1 MEVKEI
7 IDRITSIEKEVYNY
21 ITNTEHWL
29 FYWIANKEVQDF
41 IKEYPEDYD
50 DRVHLQVG
58 DVNAS
63 PSFVIK
69 FDDHPNDV
77 ESIERY
83 ANLVTFRDSVKAKWL
98 EWNGRVKERQIEEKE
113 KELAYYKNNVDK
125 IEKEILEL
133 KKHNHE
139 YRRKSK
145 SL

>member
-7 IDRITSIEKEVYNY
+7 INKISSIDEEIYNY
-21 ITNTEHWL
+21 IINTEHWL
-29 FYWIANKEVQDF
+29 FYWIANQEVQDF

-58 DVNAS
+58 NISSS

-83 ANLVTFRDSVKAKWL
+83 AVLYTFRDVVKAKWL
-98 EWNGRVKERQIEEKE
+98 EWNGKVKERQIEEKE
-113 KELAYYKNNVDK
+113 KQIAYYKERIGK
-125 IEKEILEL
+125 IEKEILNL
-133 KKHNHE
+133 KNE
-139 YRRKSK
+139 
-145 SL
+145 